1 MFTGRQNAGTKQRK
15 GCLKTMTSDAIQNH
29 THEDAAQNTWAG
41 SLELTRNAGFVNGT
55 QDIFDVLAQ
64 RDLQGIGKDK
74 TQAAAALLRRAQ
86 DRMDVVEKQ
95 LAAQSHRI
103 RHLENNL
110 MIDELTGLY
119 NHHGLQ
125 RALGREIARVRRNKS
140 KNGLLLFIEIDNLLR
155 IGQQHGRE
163 AVRACLK
170 LVAQALQGEVR
181 TMDIAARN
189 GQEQFV
195 LVFPDTQRDQAIQRV
210 QKLALRMNNMSFIW
224 NMEEVS
230 INTSLHVK
238 AYKAEDTA
246 EDLIQNRVAVTPL
259 HAEKPVPKTEM
270 KKAR

>member
-1 MFTGRQNAGTKQRK
+1 MFTGRQNAKTKQMK
-15 GCLKTMTSDAIQNH
+15 GCLTAMTSDAIQNH
-29 THEDAAQNTWAG
+29 THEDAAQNTWTS
-41 SLELTRNAGFVNGT
+41 SLELTRNTGFVNGT

-74 TQAAAALLRRAQ
+74 TQAAALLRRAQ

-125 RALGREIARVRRNKS
+125 RALSREIARVRRNKN
-140 KNGLLLFIEIDNLLR
+140 KGGLILFIEIDNLLR

-163 AVRACLK
+163 AVRTCLK

-238 AYKAEDTA
+238 AYKAEDAA

-259 HAEKPVPKTEM
+259 HAETPRPKET
-270 KKAR
+270 KKA